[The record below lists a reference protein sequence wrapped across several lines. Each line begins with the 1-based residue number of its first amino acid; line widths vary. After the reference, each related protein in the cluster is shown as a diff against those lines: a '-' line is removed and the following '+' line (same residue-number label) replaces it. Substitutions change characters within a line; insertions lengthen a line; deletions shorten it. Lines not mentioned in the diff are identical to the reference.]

1 MDDKTLLTKRV
12 GFAASHRYW
21 NPQWTEE
28 RNRSVFGKCTSK
40 YGHGHNYILEVTIEG
55 EVDPETGMIINL
67 YDLKP
72 MIDDVLKDFDH
83 RDLNDDNIY
92 FRDRIP
98 TTENIARVFWELIE
112 KQLGKGAK
120 CRLHRVRLYETPDL
134 FVDYR
139 VE

>member
-1 MDDKTLLTKRV
+1 MGVRTLLTKRV
-12 GFAASHRYW
+12 DFAASHRYW
-21 NPQWTEE
+21 NTDWTEE
-28 RNRSVFGKCTSK
+28 QNRSVFGKCTSE

-72 MIDDVLKDFDH
+72 MIDGVLKDFDH
-83 RDLNDDNIY
+83 KNLNDDNIH

-112 KQLGKGAK
+112 EQIGKDPK
-120 CRLHRVRLYETPDL
+120 RRLYRIRLYETPDL

-139 VE
+139 IA

>member
-1 MDDKTLLTKRV
+1 MGVRTLLTKRV
-12 GFAASHRYW
+12 DFAASHRYW
-21 NPQWTEE
+21 NTDWTEE
-28 RNRSVFGKCTSK
+28 QNRSVFGKCTSE
-40 YGHGHNYILEVTIEG
+40 YGHGHNYVLEVTIEG

-72 MIDDVLKDFDH
+72 MIDGVLKDFDH
-83 RDLNDDNIY
+83 KNLNDDNIH

-112 KQLGKGAK
+112 EQIGKDPK
-120 CRLHRVRLYETPDL
+120 RRLYRIRLYETPDL

-139 VE
+139 IA